1 MRALISWVILTS
13 MVILLMLFM
22 FVRVEKDH
30 GLAPWNVEHHGLIV
44 FYPKFSFRNSW
55 KMAVFSTLKGTL
67 SWIRLGAREAGTMT
81 SQAVRK
87 HPGASLS
94 AATTIFGLFTATY
107 VSFMILIVF
116 FYIENYPSLFIIC
129 LCRYIIY
136 SNRPLSAI
144 DQLDECECLFRE
156 SEKQMFKAMLREPKL
171 WVIAVSGPPDAGLWT
186 SSHLLLS
193 FSLHKKKRF
202 MRTAFFRSCS
212 LSVPV

>member
-1 MRALISWVILTS
+1 MGNFNINGDPVDVVYVCSCGERPRTCSVERGTSRAHCFLS
-13 MVILLMLFM
+13 
-22 FVRVEKDH
+22 E
-30 GLAPWNVEHHGLIV
+30 V
-44 FYPKFSFRNSW
+44 FFSQLPSTW

-129 LCRYIIY
+129 LCRYIMY

-144 DQLDECECLFRE
+144 DQLDERECLFRE
-156 SEKQMFKAMLREPKL
+156 SEKQVFKAMLREPKL